1 MDLVVLLCQFAW
13 GCALQ
18 RENCINWRPLSWKN
32 VALGQELPWEVLCS
46 FVFVGFLWL
55 LGFFLVVVALFF
67 KCISRIHQFSC
78 NSILWEIRVQGYLK
92 LSGNQHIPCPTL
104 FSQNLAPAAR
114 VSSRLCPPCKLTLLH
129 SRKTQR
135 NSLCQPCISSPSSLQ
150 QITQKGSGAKEPPGL
165 LAPSR
170 FSSFPAHLPLFY
182 LASPTLL
189 LSLLQPN
196 SRGKSCD
203 YLLPASLQVL
213 PRLFMCQ
220 SLPEQECCCRA
231 GIVWDFCWCRGSL
244 GLSDTWWGLEIA
256 HATNPN
262 PLIRVAGKCRGKS
275 NWAGL
280 LGLEVLR
287 AGGGNTKGIAGNVWI
302 PGSH

>member
-55 LGFFLVVVALFF
+55 LGVFLVVVALFF

-129 SRKTQR
+129 SRKHKEILFVSPVFLHPALYSRSLRRVLEPRNLLDSLHLQDFPHFLPISHYFTWPPPPFCCPSFNPTQEEKAVIIYY
-135 NSLCQPCISSPSSLQ
+135 Q
-150 QITQKGSGAKEPPGL
+150 
-165 LAPSR
+165 
-170 FSSFPAHLPLFY
+170 PLF
-182 LASPTLL
+182 
-189 LSLLQPN
+189 
-196 SRGKSCD
+196 KFCHD
-203 YLLPASLQVL
+203 YLCAKASQNRNAVAELALCEIFAGAEAVWACL
-213 PRLFMCQ
+213 TRDEVWR
-220 SLPEQECCCRA
+220 SLTPQTQ
-231 GIVWDFCWCRGSL
+231 I
-244 GLSDTWWGLEIA
+244 
-256 HATNPN
+256 H
-262 PLIRVAGKCRGKS
+262 
-275 NWAGL
+275 
-280 LGLEVLR
+280 
-287 AGGGNTKGIAGNVWI
+287 
-302 PGSH
+302 